1 MAKTSRRRAVLPDLM
16 VRRIAPTWTGLPRVW
31 REANIRLGLA
41 WLALILAFASDWAAM
56 AGQWWNSSTYTHIL
70 LVPAIVAWLVVQR
83 WGAVEQVTPGASP
96 WGLAPLG
103 LAVLGWV
110 LGSFAGLDLLR
121 QAASVAMLPSTAL
134 LLLGPRAFAALL
146 FPLSYLLFLIPFGD
160 ELVPNLQTLTARLTI
175 ALVRFSGVPAV
186 IDGVFI
192 DTPAGLFE
200 VAEAC
205 SGVKFLIAM
214 IALGAL
220 VANIGFRHWGRRA
233 AFMALCIVVPVL
245 ANGVRAWGTIFAA
258 QYVGIERAAGIDH
271 LIYGWLFFALV
282 IVTVMAMSWRYFDRP
297 RDAAMIDPQAIMAS
311 PGLNVFGRARL
322 CSEKALVMAALLVA
336 AGLGWSAMARALV
349 APIPQQLVLPAVP
362 GWQRTAQFPEA
373 PWEPRASGADHR
385 LIGTYVDRSGQRV
398 DMFFALYAAQAEG
411 REAGG
416 FGQGAL
422 VPGGDWSWSRT
433 VPAPAGGKG
442 EVLVYRGTT
451 ERVAQTW
458 YRTGDLLS
466 GSNARLKLA
475 NIADRAMMR
484 ARPTVMLILSAQKG
498 VNHDPEASLAAF
510 HDAIGAIGPWM
521 DRIAQAR

>member
-1 MAKTSRRRAVLPDLM
+1 MAKMIWRRAVSPDLP
-16 VRRIAPTWTGLPRVW
+16 VRRTAPTWTGLPRVW
-31 REANIRLGLA
+31 RGASARLGLA

-56 AGQWWNSSTYTHIL
+56 AGQWWNSSTYSHIL
-70 LVPAIVAWLVVQR
+70 LVPVIAGWLVVQR
-83 WGAVEQVTPGASP
+83 WDAVAQVRPEASP

-160 ELVPNLQTLTARLTI
+160 ELVPALQTLTAHLTI
-175 ALVRFSGVPAV
+175 ALVRLSGVPAV

-192 DTPAGLFE
+192 DTPASLFE

-220 VANIGFRHWGRRA
+220 VANIGFRHRGRRA

-245 ANGVRAWGTIFAA
+245 ANGVRAWGTIVAA

-282 IVTVMAMSWRYFDRP
+282 IAAVLAMSWRFFDRP

-311 PGLNVFGRARL
+311 PGLAVFGRAGWRG
-322 CSEKALVMAALLVA
+322 ERALFGAMLLVA
-336 AGLGWSAMARALV
+336 GGLGWSAMARTLV

-362 GWQRTAQFPEA
+362 GWQRAAQFPDA
-373 PWEPRASGADHR
+373 PWEPRAGGADHR
-385 LIGTYVDRSGQRV
+385 LIGTYVDQSGRRV
-398 DMFFALYAAQAEG
+398 DVFFALYAAQAEG
-411 REAGG
+411 REAGA

-442 EVLVYRGTT
+442 EVLVHRGTT
-451 ERVAQTW
+451 ERLAQTW

-484 ARPTVMLILSAQKG
+484 TRPTAMLILSAQKG
-498 VNHDPEASLAAF
+498 DGHDPDESLATF